1 MDLIKHTHSV
11 TDTPLLEWRERLP
24 PHADKLQAGWLLC
37 KEKNP
42 FLLRQCYQLCL
53 TAQRRGITRW
63 SADAMF
69 HVLRWETAASM
80 GDNGLKV
87 NNNYSSLAA
96 RDLMAE
102 RPELQGFFELRAR
115 KARGNHG
122 QIH

>member
-1 MDLIKHTHSV
+1 MM
-11 TDTPLLEWRERLP
+11 TDTPLLEWREHLP
-24 PHADKLQAGWLLC
+24 PHADKLQAGWLEC
-37 KEKNP
+37 KARNP
-42 FLLRQCYQLCL
+42 QLLNQCYQLCL

-80 GDNGLKV
+80 NDNGLKV

-102 RPELQGFFELRAR
+102 HPELQGFFELRAR
-115 KARGNHG
+115 KPRGNRG